1 MKKKIEQILNGKF
14 EYEQPEL
21 LFSKDRLEITLEAG
35 STAQGELYFGTENND
50 RIQGYVTSSNRRFVP
65 GSSRFSGTTVRMPY
79 GIDGSGMQPGEV
91 CSGWLCVTSSTG
103 EYKVPFRIQAVKE
116 EMRSFGSEVRD
127 LEALTE
133 IAHKDFREAYRIFT
147 DKNFATVIA
156 ETDPKQKALYAGL
169 AKQPVTWQNL
179 EEFLVA
185 TKQKEAVSI
194 SLKTTET
201 EFYNVKET
209 IQESFEI
216 QRSGWGHLRLDIES
230 KGGFL
235 EPERKIVTDEEFI
248 GSCLKLNYVIHADQ
262 LKSGNQIGEIVVRS
276 PYQELRYQVTAS
288 KSPQIRIDIHR
299 EEKKHKAE
307 LIHDYIEYRIGHT
320 DRETW
325 LSRAERVLD
334 QLKVSGC
341 EYPEY
346 HFYQGYIAHIKGD
359 DQTAAALLKQ
369 YQLREFTREELEQA
383 GVYLYLCTACG
394 LYRDKGQAVW
404 RLQNFFRQKE
414 DSFTLLWLLLQ
425 LDSTYRTT
433 PSKVLFM
440 LEELYEKGCFSPL
453 LYVEAWKL
461 ISEDVSLLHRLSPF
475 WMQVFCF
482 AGKHGLLTEEL
493 VMRLAYLSGY
503 EKKFYGSLYQALAA
517 GYEKFPSDDVLEAI
531 CKYIMKGEPRKQ
543 KYFRWFSLAVDQG
556 LRITRLYEYYV
567 ETMDIS
573 YRRQLPK
580 SLLMY
585 FAYNDN
591 SLGDA
596 RKAYVYA
603 SVISAKDTDPHT
615 YENYKES
622 MERFAYRKLCDGQ
635 LDENYAILYQ
645 EFLFDPLSREEGER
659 LAPKLFTHRLYCD
672 DDKVRQVVVRHEQLQ
687 EEEIYPCS
695 QGVAYIRI
703 YTNDAAILFQD
714 DKQRRYAAT
723 IPYNL
728 KKLTDEESVTSEL
741 LKLGVE
747 EPGLLLHYCEKAEMN
762 RENLAYF
769 QRLAELSSCTETY
782 RRSIRKK
789 ILEFYAQNV
798 HGQDL
803 DKYLDKYLER
813 MDYRQYALVDRTTL
827 LEVLISRRLF
837 RQAMGLVE
845 EFGYEGLE
853 LTSLLKLTSRMIL
866 KSNMAEDEELLA
878 LASEVYRNG
887 KYDEVILYY
896 LMKYRFGPMD
906 ELLSIWKSARGFEM
920 ETYDLEERIL
930 SLLIFTSDYR
940 KEGEA
945 VLESYVSQSGKERI
959 IGAYLTQ
966 VAYGVFVKEYTMSA
980 FVRGR
985 LEYAYLNKWPVNRI
999 CRLALLKE
1007 ISREQDP
1014 KPEYIGIQQGI
1025 LKECAKEHLM
1035 FGFFRRM
1042 SPELLSPYQLD
1053 DKTFVECHAAPGA
1066 KVTLFYS
1073 LDTGIGND
1081 KEYKCEPLKEMYQ
1094 GIFVRAFTLFYGE
1107 TLRYY
1112 FKIDDGKKVQKTVER
1127 VLTMKKIEG
1136 TPGSRY
1142 QVLNQILSARKLGKK
1157 HEAEKEL
1164 KRFMR
1169 QEQYVQNMFT
1179 IKKENAK

>member
-1 MKKKIEQILNGKF
+1 MKKRIEQLLNGKF
-14 EYEQPEL
+14 IYEQPEL
-21 LFSKDRLEITLEAG
+21 LFSQDRIFATLKAGETTKDEI
-35 STAQGELYFGTENND
+35 YFGTDDNR
-50 RIQGYVTSSNRRFVP
+50 RISGFVTSSDRRLVP
-65 GSSRFSGTTVRMPY
+65 GFDRFSGTTVRMPY
-79 GIDGSGMQPGEV
+79 GVDAEGMRPGE
-91 CSGWLCVTSSTG
+91 SFEGWLCFTTSIG
-103 EYKVPFRIQAVKE
+103 EYKLPFTVQVQTEEVKSAGRKVSSLE
-116 EMRSFGSEVRD
+116 EF
-127 LEALTE
+127 LH
-133 IAHKDFREAYRIFT
+133 IAKEDFHEAYRIFT
-147 DKNFATVIA
+147 ERHFSLILSDQSEKIRS
-156 ETDPKQKALYAGL
+156 LYAGMSQ
-169 AKQPVTWQNL
+169 QPVTYQHL
-179 EEFLVA
+179 EEFLIA
-185 TKQKEAVSI
+185 AGAKEKVTLSLNREEAGFYDVSE
-194 SLKTTET
+194 S
-201 EFYNVKET
+201 V
-209 IQESFEI
+209 QESLYI
-216 QRSGWGHLRLDIES
+216 HRSGWGHLRADIEVN
-230 KGGFL
+230 GDFL
-235 EPERKIVTDEEFI
+235 EAGKHVVTEEDFI
-248 GSCLKLNYVIHADQ
+248 GSTCEINYVIRQ
-262 LKSGNQIGEIVVRS
+262 EKLGKGNQYGEIIVKT
-276 PYQELRYQVTAS
+276 PYQKLVYHVLASRGTESAVNLDLLEKQYRISLMKEYLGYLCKRTDFQAWTAS
-288 KSPQIRIDIHR
+288 TH
-299 EEKKHKAE
+299 EK
-307 LIHDYIEYRIGHT
+307 L
-320 DRETW
+320 DRMGENG
-325 LSRAERVLD
+325 
-334 QLKVSGC
+334 LK
-341 EYPEY
+341 YPEY
-346 HFYQGYIAHIKGD
+346 QLLEAYLLHLEGED
-359 DQTAAALLKQ
+359 DQASEILER
-369 YQLREFTREELEQA
+369 YQNKSFHHNELELA
-383 GVYLYLCTACG
+383 GIYLYLCTQTG
-394 LYRDKGQAVW
+394 LYRDKEQALRKV
-404 RLQNFFRQKE
+404 QNFQMQKE
-414 DSFTLLWLLLQ
+414 DSFILLKLVFEMDHTL
-425 LDSTYRTT
+425 S
-433 PSKVLFM
+433 PSKKIFLM
-440 LEELYEKGCFSPL
+440 EELFERGCTSPF
-453 LYVEAWKL
+453 LYLEAWNR
-461 ISEDVSLLHRLSPF
+461 ICADMSLLHRINGF
-475 WMQVFCF
+475 WAQVFLF
-482 AGKHGLLTEEL
+482 AGKEQMLTEEL

-503 EKKFYGSLYQALAA
+503 EKAFNESLYRAMAMGCEA
-517 GYEKFPSDDVLEAI
+517 FPSDDTVEAI

-603 SVISAKDTDPHT
+603 SVIAVKDTDPHT

-659 LAPKLFTHRLYCD
+659 LAPKLFTHRLYFD

-798 HGQDL
+798 HGQD
-803 DKYLDKYLER
+803 LDKYLER

-1035 FGFFRRM
+1035 FGFFRRL

-1053 DKTFVECHAAPGA
+1053 DKTFVECHAARGA

-1179 IKKENAK
+1179 IKKENEK

>member
-169 AKQPVTWQNL
+169 SRQPVTWQNL

-325 LSRAERVLD
+325 LSRAEWVLD

-453 LYVEAWKL
+453 LYVEAWNL

-803 DKYLDKYLER
+803 DKYLER

-853 LTSLLKLTSRMIL
+853 LTSRMIL

-985 LEYAYLNKWPVNRI
+985 LEYAYISKWPVNRI

-1035 FGFFRRM
+1035 FGFFRRL

-1136 TPGSRY
+1136 TQGSRY

-1179 IKKENAK
+1179 IKKENEK

>member
-1 MKKKIEQILNGKF
+1 
-14 EYEQPEL
+14 
-21 LFSKDRLEITLEAG
+21 
-35 STAQGELYFGTENND
+35 
-50 RIQGYVTSSNRRFVP
+50 
-65 GSSRFSGTTVRMPY
+65 
-79 GIDGSGMQPGEV
+79 
-91 CSGWLCVTSSTG
+91 
-103 EYKVPFRIQAVKE
+103 
-116 EMRSFGSEVRD
+116 
-127 LEALTE
+127 
-133 IAHKDFREAYRIFT
+133 
-147 DKNFATVIA
+147 
-156 ETDPKQKALYAGL
+156 
-169 AKQPVTWQNL
+169 
-179 EEFLVA
+179 
-185 TKQKEAVSI
+185 
-194 SLKTTET
+194 
-201 EFYNVKET
+201 
-209 IQESFEI
+209 
-216 QRSGWGHLRLDIES
+216 
-230 KGGFL
+230 
-235 EPERKIVTDEEFI
+235 
-248 GSCLKLNYVIHADQ
+248 
-262 LKSGNQIGEIVVRS
+262 
-276 PYQELRYQVTAS
+276 
-288 KSPQIRIDIHR
+288 
-299 EEKKHKAE
+299 
-307 LIHDYIEYRIGHT
+307 
-320 DRETW
+320 
-325 LSRAERVLD
+325 
-334 QLKVSGC
+334 
-341 EYPEY
+341 
-346 HFYQGYIAHIKGD
+346 
-359 DQTAAALLKQ
+359 
-369 YQLREFTREELEQA
+369 
-383 GVYLYLCTACG
+383 
-394 LYRDKGQAVW
+394 
-404 RLQNFFRQKE
+404 
-414 DSFTLLWLLLQ
+414 
-425 LDSTYRTT
+425 
-433 PSKVLFM
+433 
-440 LEELYEKGCFSPL
+440 
-453 LYVEAWKL
+453 
-461 ISEDVSLLHRLSPF
+461 
-475 WMQVFCF
+475 
-482 AGKHGLLTEEL
+482 
-493 VMRLAYLSGY
+493 
-503 EKKFYGSLYQALAA
+503 
-517 GYEKFPSDDVLEAI
+517 
-531 CKYIMKGEPRKQ
+531 
-543 KYFRWFSLAVDQG
+543 
-556 LRITRLYEYYV
+556 
-567 ETMDIS
+567 MDIS
-573 YRRQLPK
+573 YSRQLPK

-603 SVISAKDTDPHT
+603 SVIAAKDTDPHT

-803 DKYLDKYLER
+803 DKYLER

-985 LEYAYLNKWPVNRI
+985 LEYAYLNKWP
-999 CRLALLKE
+999 
-1007 ISREQDP
+1007 
-1014 KPEYIGIQQGI
+1014 
-1025 LKECAKEHLM
+1025 
-1035 FGFFRRM
+1035 
-1042 SPELLSPYQLD
+1042 
-1053 DKTFVECHAAPGA
+1053 
-1066 KVTLFYS
+1066 
-1073 LDTGIGND
+1073 
-1081 KEYKCEPLKEMYQ
+1081 
-1094 GIFVRAFTLFYGE
+1094 
-1107 TLRYY
+1107 
-1112 FKIDDGKKVQKTVER
+1112 
-1127 VLTMKKIEG
+1127 
-1136 TPGSRY
+1136 
-1142 QVLNQILSARKLGKK
+1142 SAT
-1157 HEAEKEL
+1157 AS
-1164 KRFMR
+1164 
-1169 QEQYVQNMFT
+1169 V
-1179 IKKENAK
+1179 

>member
-169 AKQPVTWQNL
+169 SRQPVTWQNL

-346 HFYQGYIAHIKGD
+346 HFYQAYIAHIKGD
-359 DQTAAALLKQ
+359 DQTAASQLKQ
-369 YQLREFTREELEQA
+369 YQLKEFTREELEQA
-383 GVYLYLCTACG
+383 GIYLYLCTVCG

-453 LYVEAWKL
+453 LYVEAWNL

-603 SVISAKDTDPHT
+603 SVIASKDTDPHT

-803 DKYLDKYLER
+803 DKYLER

-985 LEYAYLNKWPVNRI
+985 LEYAYISKWPVNRI

-1035 FGFFRRM
+1035 FGFFRRL

-1179 IKKENAK
+1179 IKKENEK

>member
-91 CSGWLCVTSSTG
+91 CTGWLCVTSSTG

-156 ETDPKQKALYAGL
+156 EADPKQKALYAGL
-169 AKQPVTWQNL
+169 SKQPVTWQNL

-185 TKQKEAVSI
+185 TKQKAAVSI

-235 EPERKIVTDEEFI
+235 EPERKVVTDEEFI

-262 LKSGNQIGEIVVRS
+262 LKSGNQIGEIIVRS

-288 KSPQIRIDIHR
+288 KSPQIRIDIRR

-320 DRETW
+320 DCETW
-325 LSRAERVLD
+325 ISHTERILD
-334 QLKVSGC
+334 RLKVSGC

-346 HFYQGYIAHIKGD
+346 HFYQAYIAHIKGD
-359 DQTAAALLKQ
+359 DQTAASLLKQ
-369 YQLREFTREELEQA
+369 YQLKEFTREELEQA
-383 GVYLYLCTACG
+383 GIYLYLCTVCG

-414 DSFTLLWLLLQ
+414 DSFILLWLLLQ

-503 EKKFYGSLYQALAA
+503 EKKFYGSLYQTLAA

-543 KYFRWFSLAVDQG
+543 KYFQW

-567 ETMDIS
+567 ETMEIS

-580 SLLMY
+580 ALLMY

-603 SVISAKDTDPHT
+603 SVIAAKDTDPHT

-622 MERFAYRKLCDGQ
+622 MERFAYRKLYDGQ
-635 LDENYAILYQ
+635 LDENYATLDQ
-645 EFLFDPLSREEGER
+645 EFLFEPFSREEGER

-672 DDKVRQVVVRHEQLQ
+672 DDKVRQIIVRHKQLQ
-687 EEEIYPCS
+687 EEEVYPCT
-695 QGVAYIRI
+695 QGVAYIRL
-703 YTNDAAILFQD
+703 YTEDAAILFQD
-714 DKQRRYAAT
+714 GKQRRYAAT

-728 KKLTDEESVTSEL
+728 KKLTDEEKVIPEL

-747 EPGLLLHYCEKAEMN
+747 EPGLLLHYCETAKMS

-798 HGQDL
+798 HGQD
-803 DKYLDKYLER
+803 LDKYLER

-1014 KPEYIGIQQGI
+1014 KPEYVGIQQGI

-1081 KEYKCEPLKEMYQ
+1081 REYTCEPLKEMYQ

-1107 TLRYY
+1107 SLRYY

-1142 QVLNQILSARKLGKK
+1142 QILNQILSARKLGKK
-1157 HEAEKEL
+1157 NEAEKEL

-1179 IKKENAK
+1179 IKKENEK

>member
-169 AKQPVTWQNL
+169 SRQPVTWQNL

-359 DQTAAALLKQ
+359 DQ
-369 YQLREFTREELEQA
+369 A
-383 GVYLYLCTACG
+383 GVYLYHCTACG

-453 LYVEAWKL
+453 LYVEAWNL

-803 DKYLDKYLER
+803 DKYLER

-1035 FGFFRRM
+1035 FGFFRRL

-1179 IKKENAK
+1179 IKKENEK

>member
-169 AKQPVTWQNL
+169 SRQPVTWQNL

-453 LYVEAWKL
+453 LYVEAWNL

-543 KYFRWFSLAVDQG
+543 KYFRWFSLAVNQG

-747 EPGLLLHYCEKAEMN
+747 EPGLGIFSAPCRIIFLYGNIPQIHTQKDSGIL
-762 RENLAYF
+762 
-769 QRLAELSSCTETY
+769 CTECT
-782 RRSIRKK
+782 
-789 ILEFYAQNV
+789 
-798 HGQDL
+798 
-803 DKYLDKYLER
+803 
-813 MDYRQYALVDRTTL
+813 
-827 LEVLISRRLF
+827 
-837 RQAMGLVE
+837 
-845 EFGYEGLE
+845 
-853 LTSLLKLTSRMIL
+853 
-866 KSNMAEDEELLA
+866 
-878 LASEVYRNG
+878 
-887 KYDEVILYY
+887 
-896 LMKYRFGPMD
+896 
-906 ELLSIWKSARGFEM
+906 W
-920 ETYDLEERIL
+920 
-930 SLLIFTSDYR
+930 
-940 KEGEA
+940 
-945 VLESYVSQSGKERI
+945 
-959 IGAYLTQ
+959 
-966 VAYGVFVKEYTMSA
+966 
-980 FVRGR
+980 
-985 LEYAYLNKWPVNRI
+985 
-999 CRLALLKE
+999 
-1007 ISREQDP
+1007 
-1014 KPEYIGIQQGI
+1014 
-1025 LKECAKEHLM
+1025 
-1035 FGFFRRM
+1035 
-1042 SPELLSPYQLD
+1042 
-1053 DKTFVECHAAPGA
+1053 
-1066 KVTLFYS
+1066 
-1073 LDTGIGND
+1073 TG
-1081 KEYKCEPLKEMYQ
+1081 
-1094 GIFVRAFTLFYGE
+1094 
-1107 TLRYY
+1107 
-1112 FKIDDGKKVQKTVER
+1112 
-1127 VLTMKKIEG
+1127 
-1136 TPGSRY
+1136 S
-1142 QVLNQILSARKLGKK
+1142 
-1157 HEAEKEL
+1157 
-1164 KRFMR
+1164 
-1169 QEQYVQNMFT
+1169 
-1179 IKKENAK
+1179 